1 MLLMPFICQAP
12 GGPCYHRGLQG
23 SLQLA
28 DISHTFRVSP
38 QDVLQLVTITH
49 SLFSTLTHSLQS
61 GRGAQRQS
69 SCSQPDTK
77 VMALCTQASCES
89 SSPSHPAPS
98 PSRTFKSQQ
107 KQKQTVS
114 APLVSALEKHL
125 EAWSERRDFCF
136 SNLIPIAAAAAKTF
150 RFWKKF
156 RKCCFLEEVVF
167 IGKLHLAQ

>member
-1 MLLMPFICQAP
+1 MV
-12 GGPCYHRGLQG
+12 QG
-23 SLQLA
+23 VPP
-28 DISHTFRVSP
+28 RCSP
-38 QDVLQLVTITH
+38 LVTITH
-49 SLFSTLTHSLQS
+49 SLLSTLTHSFQP
-61 GRGAQRQS
+61 GRGAQWQH

-77 VMALCTQASCES
+77 VMALCTQASWEG

-98 PSRTFKSQQ
+98 PSCAFKSQQ
-107 KQKQTVS
+107 KQRQTLS

-125 EAWSERRDFCF
+125 GAWSERRDFCF

-150 RFWKKF
+150 GFWKKF

>member
-1 MLLMPFICQAP
+1 MV
-12 GGPCYHRGLQG
+12 QG
-23 SLQLA
+23 VPP
-28 DISHTFRVSP
+28 RCSP
-38 QDVLQLVTITH
+38 LVTITH
-49 SLFSTLTHSLQS
+49 SLLSTLTHSFQP
-61 GRGAQRQS
+61 GRGAQWQH

-77 VMALCTQASCES
+77 VMALWTQASWEG

-98 PSRTFKSQQ
+98 PSCAFKSQQ
-107 KQKQTVS
+107 KQRQTLS

-125 EAWSERRDFCF
+125 GAWSERRDFCF

-150 RFWKKF
+150 GFWKKF